1 MTPVPPRRVR
11 MCDALPWR
19 AQGADEYPFGAP
31 PPLRAWR
38 RRSVLRDRSSISE
51 HHQKEKGHGPLP
63 RPSRLETDGSG
74 ETGPGDLRSLI
85 LVSELPGG
93 AEDEAR
99 DLLHTLVIH
108 FMRFIANAVVVFV
121 RPREVEDK
129 RDVVLG
135 EVPVIRAAVELV
147 RVIRCVETVT

>member
-1 MTPVPPRRVR
+1 MLFRGELRVLMNIPSER
-11 MCDALPWR
+11 HHLCVRGVGDPSYAIDHL
-19 AQGADEYPFGAP
+19 F
-31 PPLRAWR
+31 
-38 RRSVLRDRSSISE
+38 SE
-51 HHQKEKGHGPLP
+51 HHPKEKGHGPLP
-63 RPSRLETDGSG
+63 RPSRLETDESV

-93 AEDEAR
+93 AEVEAR